1 MPQNGAKRLTNG
13 RFLDPINHLENRG
26 RWLMVKNENSNM
38 SKIKDEA
45 PNKWA
50 FQPPNNRP
58 SEKASEYVQKMTQN
72 ALKMADFSTQ
82 SDI

>member
-1 MPQNGAKRLTNG
+1 
-13 RFLDPINHLENRG
+13 
-26 RWLMVKNENSNM
+26 MVKNENSNM

-72 ALKMADFSTQ
+72 ALKMANFSTQ
-82 SDI
+82 SDIWKIADNDLWFILKYNN